1 MDKVRRA
8 YDEKMNWLNENIQKC
23 DKRPLTQAP
32 VVFAAQIRTEREVCC
47 FGLVFDSFFP
57 AQWDPKLGIH
67 VT

>member
-47 FGLVFDSFFP
+47 FGLVFCKFISIFSYL
-57 AQWDPKLGIH
+57 KIKSIRL
-67 VT
+67 